1 MAQHDVRRTLIAVAF
16 LACTA
21 GRAVAQGPPVA
32 ANRPETSGASS
43 CLFGSSGVRA
53 ATGGVLGGWLGF
65 VAAKI
70 KMSDWNDASRSAS
83 ANRTRNQMTI
93 AGALIGAVGASLVH
107 VNKNCVAAV
116 PRTMA
121 QSGGRSP
128 ITADEIARS
137 GLSGNVYDVVYS
149 LRRTWL
155 NLRGLNSG
163 GEGVHSVL
171 TTADTLAAV
180 GGEPQLVI
188 YLDNVKL
195 GTVSELMRLSIAGV
209 TSIRYYDPA
218 EANYLWGTGH
228 THGAIQV
235 VTLERVDPS
244 GRGSPEIN
252 RGALLRR

>member
-1 MAQHDVRRTLIAVAF
+1 
-16 LACTA
+16 
-21 GRAVAQGPPVA
+21 
-32 ANRPETSGASS
+32 
-43 CLFGSSGVRA
+43 
-53 ATGGVLGGWLGF
+53 
-65 VAAKI
+65 
-70 KMSDWNDASRSAS
+70 
-83 ANRTRNQMTI
+83 MTI
-93 AGALIGAVGASLVH
+93 AGALVGAVGASLIH
-107 VNKNCVAAV
+107 VNKNCVASA
-116 PRTMA
+116 PRAMA

-137 GLSGNVYDVVYS
+137 GLSGSVYDIVYS

-163 GEGVHSVL
+163 AEGVHSVL
-171 TTADTLAAV
+171 TSADTLAVA
-180 GGEPQLVI
+180 GGEPQLVV

-235 VTLERVDPS
+235 VTIERVDPN
-244 GRGSPEIN
+244 GRVSPQFN

>member
-1 MAQHDVRRTLIAVAF
+1 MAL
-16 LACTA
+16 LACSA
-21 GRAVAQGPPVA
+21 GRSVFAQGPPVLSD
-32 ANRPETSGASS
+32 RPESNGVSSG
-43 CLFGSSGVRA
+43 CLFGSSAIRA

-93 AGALIGAVGASLVH
+93 GGALIGALGASLVH
-107 VNKNCVAAV
+107 VNKNCVATAPT
-116 PRTMA
+116 PRA
-121 QSGGRSP
+121 QSPGRS
-128 ITADEIARS
+128 TLTSDEIARA
-137 GLSGNVYDVVYS
+137 GLSGSVYDVVYS

-163 GEGVHSVL
+163 SEGVHSVL
-171 TTADTLAAV
+171 TNADTLAAV
-180 GGEPQLVI
+180 GGEPQLIV

-195 GTVSELMRLSIAGV
+195 GTVSELMRLSTAGV
-209 TSIRYYDPA
+209 TSIHYYTPA

-235 VTLERVDPS
+235 VTIDRQP
-244 GRGSPEIN
+244 
-252 RGALLRR
+252 

>member
-1 MAQHDVRRTLIAVAF
+1 MTHHDVRRPLIAMAL
-16 LACTA
+16 LACSA
-21 GRAVAQGPPVA
+21 GSVVAQGPPVLSD
-32 ANRPETSGASS
+32 RPESNGVSTG
-43 CLFGSSGVRA
+43 CLFGSSAIRA

-93 AGALIGAVGASLVH
+93 GGALIGALGASLVH
-107 VNKNCVAAV
+107 VNKNCVAAT
-116 PRTMA
+116 PTLGRQA
-121 QSGGRSP
+121 GRST
-128 ITADEIARS
+128 ITSDEIARA
-137 GLSGNVYDVVYS
+137 GLSGSVYDVVYS

-163 GEGVHSVL
+163 SEGVHSVL

-195 GTVSELMRLSIAGV
+195 GTVSELMRLSTAGV
-209 TSIRYYDPA
+209 TSIHYYTPA

-235 VTLERVDPS
+235 VTLEK
-244 GRGSPEIN
+244 
-252 RGALLRR
+252 